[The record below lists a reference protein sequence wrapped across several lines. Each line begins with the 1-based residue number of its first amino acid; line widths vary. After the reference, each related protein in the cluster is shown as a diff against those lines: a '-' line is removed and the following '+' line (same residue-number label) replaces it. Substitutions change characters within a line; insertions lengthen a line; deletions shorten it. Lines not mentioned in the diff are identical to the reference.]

1 MTQKVKET
9 THMELAEVLAGN
21 QVETE
26 NVLQALEMIRESIAF
41 DGGAVYQAE
50 RSGRFYLAEQQ
61 AAGITDGG
69 RQSFSIFLGQ
79 MPWSCRRW
87 QTRTGSS
94 MSWWYFLTGTK
105 RSCRRRPRSGSPC
118 SS

>member
-9 THMELAEVLAGN
+9 TRMELAEVLAGN

-26 NVLQALEMIRESIAF
+26 NVLQALKMIRESIAF

-61 AAGITDGG
+61 AAG
-69 RQSFSIFLGQ
+69 QCAAAPSFETECAAWLAQ
-79 MPWSCRRW
+79 
-87 QTRTGSS
+87 Q
-94 MSWWYFLTGTK
+94 
-105 RSCRRRPRSGSPC
+105 
-118 SS
+118 

>member
-61 AAGITDGG
+61 AAGQCAAAPGALLRAFWTTQASTSTSMI
-69 RQSFSIFLGQ
+69 L
-79 MPWSCRRW
+79 
-87 QTRTGSS
+87 TRTIFC
-94 MSWWYFLTGTK
+94 M
-105 RSCRRRPRSGSPC
+105 
-118 SS
+118 